1 MARMVT
7 SGALCMEEAYSQT
20 RSIAKTF
27 GGGTSYTTIAG
38 GSTIYGGTPSTYRP
52 HNLSNYY
59 GAGTK
64 NPGTTLPTSG
74 QIKFSDFYG
83 MAPLA
88 KYINGSTH
96 DLAHVSNLKS
106 SRGEGFWRISGSVTV
121 PADITKYRVHGSF
134 KTNSSKIMKYKV
146 GFAVG
151 GSSPGYL
158 NVTTKNYDS
167 GYAPWQRSGSFDVTQ
182 TAYIGIGTR
191 FEFHVWLWGNRG
203 SDHVES
209 GTMTLS
215 I

>member
-7 SGALCMEEAYSQT
+7 TGVLCMEASYDQN

-59 GAGTK
+59 GAGSK

-88 KYINGSTH
+88 KYINGSTY
-96 DLAHVSNLKS
+96 DLAHVSNLAS
-106 SRGEGFWRISGSVTV
+106 SKGEGNWRISGSVIV
-121 PADITKYRVHGSF
+121 PADITRFRVHGSF
-134 KTNSSKIMKYKV
+134 VTNNSKIMKYKV
-146 GFAVG
+146 GFAIG

-158 NVTTKNYDS
+158 NATIVNYDS
-167 GYAPWQRSGSFDVTQ
+167 GYAPWQSKGSFNKTQ
-182 TAYIGIGTR
+182 TAYIGVGTR
-191 FEFHVWLWGNRG
+191 FEFHVYLWGNRG
-203 SDHVES
+203 NDQVTS